1 MRWINITILTILTIL
16 MALTATTTA
25 DTLRQDSTH
34 TVCRLTT
41 AEAAIARALAYTG
54 FDKLESYS
62 RSVQVVAEQMSV
74 GETDPEVLRAEFDG
88 KQLWRVDFDNVTFDS
103 SGGCARDFEVYLDA
117 EQGRLVHI
125 WSCCQ
130 SNGCDTVRNA
140 ASAWRSPDVQLES
153 NNPLLKYDG
162 IVPEPPVF
170 SFLDVLREWL
180 PVSNFSQARLIT
192 GILILRS
199 GRGVSEQPT
208 WLIMLSG
215 MQGEPPNRRS
225 RTSHV
230 GIPSCALILVDAK
243 TGAMLRL
250 EKTGPPSIR

>member
-1 MRWINITILTILTIL
+1 
-16 MALTATTTA
+16 MA
-25 DTLRQDSTH
+25 QDSTR
-34 TVCRLTT
+34 VALPL
-41 AEAAIARALAYTG
+41 ANQDAAIARALAYTD
-54 FDKLESYS
+54 FDELESYS
-62 RSVQVVAEQMSV
+62 RSVQVAAEEMTV
-74 GETDPEVLRAEFDG
+74 GEGDPEVLRAEFGG
-88 KQLWRVDFDNVTFDS
+88 KQLWRVDFHDIAFDFAE
-103 SGGCARDFEVYLDA
+103 GCKRDFEVYLDA

-243 TGAMLRL
+243 IGAFLSL
-250 EKTGPPSIR
+250 EGIGPGSKR